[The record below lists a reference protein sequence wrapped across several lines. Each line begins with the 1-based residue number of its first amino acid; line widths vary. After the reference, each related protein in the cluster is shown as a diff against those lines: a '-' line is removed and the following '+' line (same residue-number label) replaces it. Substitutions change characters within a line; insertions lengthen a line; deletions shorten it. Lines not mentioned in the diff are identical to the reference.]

1 MKKILLL
8 CATLLVFAAGA
19 RGQEWIATTTSKGLK
34 GPVRSMHWIVVDS
47 STCKWQGCV
56 LDPPTFIE
64 SMYQVFSTD
73 GLLQEFSYNGRNGAA
88 TSESWHYDKK
98 RRPTKVLQKRFDGAT
113 RWEFRYDGKHV
124 QSYTVFSDR
133 DNDYDDTVIYRCE
146 YDRSGNLSSITEEG
160 EHACPHIDIYENGF
174 LVEKN
179 TGDWHVVFVRDG
191 RGELLKDSTYYME
204 SDFDEHGEWK
214 CWSADTAIE
223 TNEYFYTP
231 NGDLA
236 EIHKVEYGKKGVTT
250 YRYLEYDSYGNW
262 TRRKVL
268 YLRDNENVVR
278 DEIRLI
284 IYYKETQ

>member
-8 CATLLVFAAGA
+8 CATLLVFAAGT

-47 STCKWQGCV
+47 STCKWHGCV
-56 LDPPTFIE
+56 QDPPTLIE
-64 SMYQVFSTD
+64 SMYWVFSPD
-73 GLLQEFSYNGRNGAA
+73 GLLLEASSHNSRNGEAM
-88 TSESWHYDKK
+88 SESWHYDKK
-98 RRPTKVLQKRFDGAT
+98 RRPTQVLQMWADRAVC
-113 RWEFRYDGKHV
+113 WEFRYDGNRV
-124 QSYTVFSDR
+124 RSYTVYSD
-133 DNDYDDTVIYRCE
+133 DSDDDTVIYRCD
-146 YDRSGNLSSITEEG
+146 YDRKGHLLSVTEEG
-160 EHACPHIDIYENGF
+160 EHACPNVDLYTDGF
-174 LVEKN
+174 LAEIN
-179 TGDWHVVFVRDG
+179 NGTWHVVFVRNG
-191 RGELLKDSTYYME
+191 RGELLKDSTYNIE

-214 CWSADTAIE
+214 CWPRDTAIE

-236 EIHKVEYGKKGVTT
+236 EIHEVEYGKKGVTT

-268 YLRDNENVVR
+268 YLRDNENVVC
-278 DEIRLI
+278 DEIRLL